1 MPRNILIFAV
11 VAAGFA
17 VGGRLGGQ
25 VGSIVA
31 GVAAFAI
38 GLLVAERLEHSREA
52 RGYWLRH
59 RAAFLEF
66 GLVVAGIAVGSGL
79 LGGFAGFLFGSCSGA
94 WAGSWLGRR
103 WGWSGPALQVQM
115 EARSGYLA
123 VLVSAAQADGVI
135 TPAEAGRIAAV
146 GREIFSHLGYGGEQ
160 DVAGI
165 VAQLA
170 ANPSPVVEAARYL
183 AGLDPEL
190 REVLQFEVLK
200 IIYGEGEASPR
211 NRDWLDLCIRE
222 AGLGGWTLLK
232 FFDRD
237 FARADD
243 SRLAWLAELGLGE
256 GAGDTEVRAAYLAG
270 AMSYH
275 PDKLAAVPPQIR
287 ALAEAKMASINEAYH
302 RLTAAAPTSEG
313 PLNFKDADGVRSFR
327 PQDSR
332 DFHCRCWLC
341 GQLNRVPAHAR
352 PETCRCGSCH
362 ALVALRF
369 DPAAS

>member
-1 MPRNILIFAV
+1 MPRNVLIFAA
-11 VAAGFA
+11 VATGFA

-25 VGSIVA
+25 VGSVVA
-31 GVAAFAI
+31 GTAAFAI

-66 GLVVAGIAVGSGL
+66 GLVVLGIAIGAGL
-79 LGGFAGFLFGSCSGA
+79 LGGFPGFVVGSCSGA
-94 WAGSWLGRR
+94 CAGWWLGRK
-103 WGWSGPALQVQM
+103 WGWSGPALQGQLDF
-115 EARSGYLA
+115 RGGYLA
-123 VLVSAAQADGVI
+123 VLVSAAHADGVM
-135 TPAEAGRIAAV
+135 TPAEAGRIGTV
-146 GREIFSHLGYGGEQ
+146 GREIFAHLGYGGEA

-170 ANPSPVVEAARYL
+170 ADPCPVDAAARHL
-183 AGLDPEL
+183 ADLAPEL
-190 REVLQFEVLK
+190 REALQFEVLR
-200 IIYGEGEASPR
+200 IIYAEGAPSPR
-211 NRDWLDLCIRE
+211 NRDWLDRCVRE
-222 AGLGGWTLLK
+222 SGPGEWPLLR
-232 FFDRD
+232 FFERD
-237 FARADD
+237 AVGADG
-243 SRLAWLAELGLGE
+243 SRRAWLAELGLDE
-256 GAGDTEVRAAYLAG
+256 GADAAAVRAAYLAG
-270 AMSYH
+270 ATSYH
-275 PDKLAAVPPQIR
+275 PDKLAGVPPPVR

-362 ALVALRF
+362 ALAGLAF
-369 DPAAS
+369 DPTAP